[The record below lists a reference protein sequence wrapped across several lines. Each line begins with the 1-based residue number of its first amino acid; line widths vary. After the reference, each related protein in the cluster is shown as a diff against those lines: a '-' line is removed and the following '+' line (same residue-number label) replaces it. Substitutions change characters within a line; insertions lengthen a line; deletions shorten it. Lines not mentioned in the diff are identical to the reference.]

1 MKDVISILED
11 KIKKIDSMIEENEE
25 LIYKHHNI
33 KKTLE
38 IQNERFLEQRNQILD
53 AIAQLALTN

>member
-33 KKTLE
+33 KIFLE
-38 IQNERFLEQRNQILD
+38 VENERFLEQRNQILD

>member
-33 KKTLE
+33 KITLE

>member
-1 MKDVISILED
+1 
-11 KIKKIDSMIEENEE
+11 MIEENEE

-33 KKTLE
+33 KITLE
-38 IQNERFLEQRNQILD
+38 VENERFLEQRNQILD

>member
-33 KKTLE
+33 KITLE
-38 IQNERFLEQRNQILD
+38 VENERFLEQRNQILD

>member
-33 KKTLE
+33 KITLE
-38 IQNERFLEQRNQILD
+38 VQNERFLEQRNQILD